1 MVAALRIA
9 VTTVS
14 ARPSNRRSR
23 KRPPPISRELRR
35 QGAELP
41 LDEFTALLR

>member
-9 VTTVS
+9 ATTVS

-23 KRPPPISRELRR
+23 KLR